1 MREVNEQ
8 TKSRSFYVAENN
20 RSSLTMHTGPVMAGA
35 WWLRE
40 GRQGAGRQ
48 QGGREG
54 EQAEEEKK
62 PQE

>member
-48 QGGREG
+48 QGGRDG

>member
-1 MREVNEQ
+1 
-8 TKSRSFYVAENN
+8 
-20 RSSLTMHTGPVMAGA
+20 MAGA

-48 QGGREG
+48 QGGKEG